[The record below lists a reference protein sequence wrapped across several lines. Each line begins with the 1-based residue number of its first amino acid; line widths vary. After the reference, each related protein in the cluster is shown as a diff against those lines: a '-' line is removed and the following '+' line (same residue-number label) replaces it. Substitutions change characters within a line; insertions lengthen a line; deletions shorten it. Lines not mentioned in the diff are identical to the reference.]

1 MKIGSNDA
9 NTIVI
14 IKGYLGGKK
23 NNKAFTMKK
32 IIMPKIAEIIRGTTM
47 LYIL

>member
-1 MKIGSNDA
+1 MGSNDA

-23 NNKAFTMKK
+23 NNTAFTMKK
-32 IIMPKIAEIIRGTTM
+32 IIMPKTAEKSRGTT
-47 LYIL
+47 LPYLL

>member
-1 MKIGSNDA
+1 MGSNDA

-23 NNKAFTMKK
+23 NNTAFTMKK
-32 IIMPKIAEIIRGTTM
+32 IIMPKIAETSRGTTM
-47 LYIL
+47 PYIL